1 MKKSLFLDRDG
12 VVCEVLAPEV
22 FLVNLEQF
30 KLRNGI
36 QELVRVVKNKG
47 YTVVVVTSQP
57 QLAMGM
63 LTLKELQAIHEHM
76 RKALKEAIDGIYVCP
91 HDRSGSC
98 ACRKPKP
105 GLLLQAAKDLNID
118 LAQSIFVGDRHKDV
132 LAGQAAG
139 CKTVL
144 VKSEHWPD
152 ELMYCKPDMFAD
164 RLTNVIPLL
173 I

>member
-1 MKKSLFLDRDG
+1 MKKALFLDRDG

-22 FLVNLEQF
+22 FLVNPEQF
-30 KLRNGI
+30 RLKNGI
-36 QELVRVVKNKG
+36 REVVQAAKNYG
-47 YTVVVVTSQP
+47 YAVVVVTNQP
-57 QLAMGM
+57 QIAMGI
-63 LTLKELQAIHEHM
+63 LAPADLESIHEHM
-76 RKALKEAIDGIYVCP
+76 RAVLQGTVDAVYACP
-91 HDRSGSC
+91 HDRAGAC